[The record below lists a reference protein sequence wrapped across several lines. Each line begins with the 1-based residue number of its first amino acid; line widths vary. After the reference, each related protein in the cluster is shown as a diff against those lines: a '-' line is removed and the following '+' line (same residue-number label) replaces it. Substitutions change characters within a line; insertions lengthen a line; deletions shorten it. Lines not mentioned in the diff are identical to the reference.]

1 MFEVHLV
8 DRSNRSSYQD
18 QIEQHYRI
26 RHQIYVEGRGWHEL
40 RRPDGREIDQF
51 DTSDATYLLGISPD
65 GNVVAGSRFVPT
77 LKPHLMSEV
86 FPQVARGAPPRGEDI
101 FEWTRIFVVPAL
113 LAKGRASIAAGRVY
127 CAILEFCLARRIRQL
142 SIVCE
147 PYWHARLER
156 LGWNPQRLGD
166 TVQSNDG
173 PIIGLLVHMTPTALE
188 RTRLFYGIAERVFRQ
203 GSLDA

>member
-1 MFEVHLV
+1 MFEVHVV

-40 RRPDGREIDQF
+40 RRADGREIDQF
-51 DTSDATYLLGISPD
+51 DTPDATYLLGISPD
-65 GNVVAGSRFVPT
+65 GNVVAGSRFVAT
-77 LKPHLMSEV
+77 LKPHLMSEI

-101 FEWTRIFVVPAL
+101 FEWTRIFVVPSL
-113 LAKGRASIAAGRVY
+113 LAKGEASIAAGRVY
-127 CAILEFCLARRIRQL
+127 CAIVEFCLSRRIRQL

-147 PYWHARLER
+147 PYWYDRLAR
-156 LGWNPQRLGD
+156 LGWMPQRLGE

-173 PIIGLLVHMTPTALE
+173 PIIGLLVQMTPAALE
-188 RTRLFYGIAERVFRQ
+188 KTRHFYAIAGPVLKQ
-203 GSLDA
+203 GGLDA